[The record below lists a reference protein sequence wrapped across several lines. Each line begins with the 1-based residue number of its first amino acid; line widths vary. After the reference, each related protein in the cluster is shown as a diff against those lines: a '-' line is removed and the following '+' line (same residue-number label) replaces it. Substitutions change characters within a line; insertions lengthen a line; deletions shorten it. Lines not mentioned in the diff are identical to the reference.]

1 MLKKIYIVL
10 LMTLCVPFSS
20 ILAFSDNVIVGGE
33 NVGIMVK
40 TKGVLVVGLYKV
52 DNELIA
58 ASTNIKPG
66 DYITKINNVSVNNI
80 DDFSREINNDSDKE
94 SIDIEFKRGNKTYNT
109 NLKLK
114 KVDNDYKTGLYVKD
128 TVSGIGTLTFIDP
141 NTKTFGAL
149 GHQILDSSSNNILNI
164 NDGSIYHSYITGIN
178 KSTNG
183 KVGEKESLSEENKVY
198 GDIKENTIRGIFGKY
213 DNEINN
219 SKLTPVA
226 KNNEIVLGGASILTV
241 VSDDEVKE
249 FKINIDKIDYNDKT
263 KNILFTITDEELL
276 SKTGGVVQGMSG
288 SPIMQNG
295 KLIGAVTHAIV
306 DDCKR
311 GYGIFIT
318 NMLEEADN

>member
-1 MLKKIYIVL
+1 MKRILIFLTI
-10 LMTLCVPFSS
+10 TLIVPFSS
-20 ILAFSDNVIVGGE
+20 ILAYSSNVIVGGE

-40 TKGVLVVGLYKV
+40 TKGILVVGLYKV

-66 DYITKINNVSVNNI
+66 DYIVKVNNKEVNDI
-80 DDFSREINNDSDKE
+80 NDFTNEINNSDNKDSINIEYKRDDK
-94 SIDIEFKRGNKTYNT
+94 IYTG

-114 KVDNDYKTGLYVKD
+114 KVDNEYKTGLYVKD

-141 NTKTFGAL
+141 KTKLYGAL
-149 GHQILDSSSNNILNI
+149 GHQIIDSNTNTSLNI
-164 NDGSIYHSYITGIN
+164 NDGSIYYSYITGIN
-178 KSTNG
+178 KSSNG
-183 KVGEKESLSEENKVY
+183 KVGEKESRQEKDKIY
-198 GDIKENTIRGIFGKY
+198 GDVKENTNKGIFGNYKN
-213 DNEINN
+213 DINN
-219 SKLTPVA
+219 DKLTPVA
-226 KNNEIVLGGASILTV
+226 KNDEIVLGGASILTV
-241 VSDDEVKE
+241 VANDEVKE
-249 FKINIDKIDYNDKT
+249 YRINIDKIDYKDST

-276 SKTGGVVQGMSG
+276 NKTGGVVQGMSG

-306 DDCKR
+306 DDCKK